1 MHSVLL
7 MATKRR
13 ANVTDLEL
21 MRGVVHKIWD
31 QGEVMESDLYHLV
44 GNKGR
49 IPPILDSMS
58 EQGFLMMRMRESGQ
72 RVPLYS
78 YTDKG
83 RLYCMCWFLAE
94 DLRHIGGETD
104 LDDGGFTEIYGI
116 LGRRYGSG
124 RPLSTSDIYRDGI
137 CLSTEFRGILGC
149 ICRGRSCSSRTHG
162 GFGRTCVIAVPF

>member
-1 MHSVLL
+1 
-7 MATKRR
+7 MATNRR

-21 MRGVVHKIWD
+21 MRGVVHQIWN

-44 GNKGR
+44 GNRGR

-58 EQGFLMMRMRESGQ
+58 AHGLLSTRIRESGQ

-83 RLYCMCWFLAE
+83 RLYCMCWLLAE
-94 DLRHIGGETD
+94 DLRRIEGEAD
-104 LDDGGFTEIYGI
+104 LDDGEFTEIYGI
-116 LGRRYGSG
+116 LGRRYGSE
-124 RPLSTSDIYRDGI
+124 RTPSTSDIYREGI
-137 CLSTEFRGILGC
+137 VPLTEFRGIFGC

-162 GFGRTCVIAVPF
+162 GDGRTCVIAVPFYDL